1 MTSRVIDLHGIRW
14 YTNTYMAASSAA
26 ADDPHERAYQFV
38 GRSGQGGTMDSIVRF
53 FKDGGVW
60 MYPLVAVSA
69 FALAVMLERAFYYYI
84 HCRINAKAL
93 LTQITRLVRNGDVEK
108 ARQLCARTK
117 TPLSAILE
125 SALWHFQQQE
135 PDNEIQ
141 NAVDE
146 IALRELPRIQHRIH
160 YLSLFANIATL
171 MGLLGTIFGLQEAFG
186 ALSAADPSQKAT
198 VLARGIAIAMNTTA
212 MGLIVAVPCM
222 VLFSI
227 LGSKANNL
235 IEEIDESSVR
245 LLNFLFAQ
253 RRM

>member
-1 MTSRVIDLHGIRW
+1 
-14 YTNTYMAASSAA
+14 
-26 ADDPHERAYQFV
+26 
-38 GRSGQGGTMDSIVRF
+38 MDGVVTF
-53 FKDGGVW
+53 FKNGGVW

-69 FALAVMLERAFYYYI
+69 FAFAIMLERLLYYYV

-93 LTQITRLVRNGDVEK
+93 LTQLTRLVRNGDVEK
-108 ARQLCARTK
+108 ARQLCTRTK

-135 PDNEIQ
+135 PDHEIQ

-222 VLFSI
+222 VLFSV

-253 RRM
+253 RRG

>member
-1 MTSRVIDLHGIRW
+1 
-14 YTNTYMAASSAA
+14 
-26 ADDPHERAYQFV
+26 
-38 GRSGQGGTMDSIVRF
+38 MDNVVRF
-53 FKDGGVW
+53 FKEGGTW
-60 MYPLVAVSA
+60 TYPLIVISA
-69 FALAVMLERAFYYYI
+69 FALAVIIERLFYYYI

-108 ARQLCARTK
+108 ARQLCAKSR
-117 TPLSAILE
+117 TPLSSILE

-135 PDNEIQ
+135 PDHEIQ

-146 IALRELPRIQHRIH
+146 IALRELPRIQRRTH

-171 MGLLGTIFGLQEAFG
+171 LGLLGTIFGLQQAFG

-212 MGLIVAVPCM
+212 LGLMVAVPCM
-222 VLFSI
+222 IFFSI
-227 LGSKANNL
+227 LGSKANTI

-245 LLNFLFAQ
+245 LLNFLYAQ
-253 RRM
+253 RRT

>member
-1 MTSRVIDLHGIRW
+1 
-14 YTNTYMAASSAA
+14 
-26 ADDPHERAYQFV
+26 
-38 GRSGQGGTMDSIVRF
+38 MDGVVSF
-53 FKDGGVW
+53 FKNGGVW

-69 FALAVMLERAFYYYI
+69 FAFAVGLERMFYYYI

-93 LTQITRLVRNGDVEK
+93 LTQLTRLVRNGDVEK

-171 MGLLGTIFGLQEAFG
+171 IGLLGTIFGLQEAFG

-212 MGLIVAVPCM
+212 LGLIVAVPCM
-222 VLFSI
+222 VLFSV
-227 LGSKANNL
+227 LGSKANNI

-253 RRM
+253 RRA

>member
-1 MTSRVIDLHGIRW
+1 
-14 YTNTYMAASSAA
+14 
-26 ADDPHERAYQFV
+26 
-38 GRSGQGGTMDSIVRF
+38 MDSVIRF
-53 FKDGGVW
+53 FKEGGVW
-60 MYPLVAVSA
+60 MYPLVVVSA
-69 FALAVMLERAFYYYI
+69 FALAVMIERLFYYYI

-93 LTQITRLVRNGDVEK
+93 LTQITRMVRNGDVEK

-135 PDNEIQ
+135 PDHEIQ

-146 IALRELPRIQHRIH
+146 IALRELPRIQRRTH

-171 MGLLGTIFGLQEAFG
+171 LGLLGTIFGLQQAFG
-186 ALSAADPSQKAT
+186 ALAAADPSQKAT

-212 MGLIVAVPCM
+212 LGLMVAVPCM
-222 VLFSI
+222 IMFSI
-227 LGSKANNL
+227 FGSKANTL

-245 LLNFLFAQ
+245 LLNFLYAQ
-253 RRM
+253 RRS